1 MLLHSGLD
9 PLQVANLLYLFDF
22 LSSIVFSFF
31 RFGFPAFGF
40 PAFGFPAFGFPAFGL
55 PAFGFPES

>member
-40 PAFGFPAFGFPAFGL
+40 PAFGFPAFGL